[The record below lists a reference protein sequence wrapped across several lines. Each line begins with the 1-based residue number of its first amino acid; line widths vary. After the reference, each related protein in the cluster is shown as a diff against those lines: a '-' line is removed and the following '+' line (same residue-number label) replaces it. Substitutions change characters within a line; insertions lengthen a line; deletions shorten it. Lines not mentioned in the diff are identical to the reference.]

1 MIIGSNNQNNF
12 NNPLSEDNQ
21 FKTRMD
27 NIKQANELNTYND
40 GLIDDVNSTR
50 FNNPLDRDQMSDKT
64 LAMLHDRLS
73 KGLISMEDFNKQC
86 NELAKKRNKNM

>member
-12 NNPLSEDNQ
+12 NNPLNEDNQ

-27 NIKQANELNTYND
+27 NIKLANELNTYND

-73 KGLISMEDFNKQC
+73 KGLISMEEFNKQC